1 MSKIA
6 LTPNASGTGTLTIA
20 APNTNTDST
29 INLPDSAGSF
39 VTADTS
45 GNVGIG
51 TSSTSYK
58 LDVQGTPG
66 SNPIALFK
74 NTAAS
79 GEATLRLQTAAND
92 KAVVEYYTNGNG
104 NWRAGPGI
112 TTAGA
117 FEINSVTAGATRML
131 IDSSGRVT
139 MPYQP
144 SFAAYRGSYSLPTQ
158 SWTTIVYDNC
168 TLNRGSH
175 YSTSTGRFT
184 APVAGYYYF
193 EAIGE
198 GGGGQFHT
206 LIAVN
211 GATPSGYA
219 DTAQNW
225 TSSNVSRQALVVSL
239 SANDYVF
246 VQHYIDSGKTM
257 TNNRSHFHGW
267 LIG

>member
-1 MSKIA
+1 MGRSRDLADGK
-6 LTPNASGTGTLTIA
+6 LTELLDVEQSTGHSVQLDHT
-20 APNTNTDST
+20 S
-29 INLPDSAGSF
+29 
-39 VTADTS
+39 TS
-45 GNVGIG
+45 GYSSVAWAENG
-51 TSSTSYK
+51 TIKAYSAHF
-58 LDVQGTPG
+58 GTTDG
-66 SNPIALFK
+66 
-74 NTAAS
+74 S
-79 GEATLRLQTAAND
+79 GERLQHWVASNAPMTFG
-92 KAVVEYYTNGNG
+92 TNN
-104 NWRAGPGI
+104 
-112 TTAGA
+112 T
-117 FEINSVTAGATRML
+117 ERMR